1 MLRGRG
7 RYRAH
12 SIEAFKC
19 RRREQEQTL
28 RKARKEKQLVSKRLL
43 RDVWEDGDRMETAES
58 PLTREEVLQ
67 LHQRIQLGTEDR
79 LVALRC
85 LRRALQQKEVQQT
98 FLSLD
103 SSLHVLVGL
112 FTSNLASVQL
122 EAAGCLLELS
132 HSDDP
137 SISLLC
143 LPATPYLLTYLSGRS
158 VRFTE
163 LCLYILGN
171 LAAENAA
178 VRRQLM
184 AQGVI
189 HALATCLQ
197 SSEGAVVEAA
207 AYSLSQLLQ
216 GKESAHNIVPAELV
230 AKVIPLLLQLLV
242 ADSQCGVWAAVESA
256 WCLHY
261 IISSGA
267 ISEHLVSQDIVS
279 RAVTLLIAL
288 GKPGSATPPD
298 TVHLLIIPVVRCL
311 GNLIAG
317 EETNQCK
324 AQIQQS
330 DLLPTLG
337 LFITSFLHTQ
347 PFVAR
352 ECLWLFNNLTA
363 GDALFCSAVLG
374 LNLVPMFL
382 RLIPFSGGINT
393 QALLVLGNV
402 AELGPETCQRLYQA
416 DVTPALCC
424 ALRMADV
431 EVVRLALEVLNMI
444 FLHCPEAYVEFV
456 KQDGVQA
463 VEAIQY
469 NANEEIR
476 VRAHFLMDKYFTQQS
491 EGS

>member
-1 MLRGRG
+1 
-7 RYRAH
+7 
-12 SIEAFKC
+12 
-19 RRREQEQTL
+19 
-28 RKARKEKQLVSKRLL
+28 
-43 RDVWEDGDRMETAES
+43 
-58 PLTREEVLQ
+58 
-67 LHQRIQLGTEDR
+67 
-79 LVALRC
+79 
-85 LRRALQQKEVQQT
+85 
-98 FLSLD
+98 
-103 SSLHVLVGL
+103 
-112 FTSNLASVQL
+112 TSNLASVQL

-197 SSEGAVVEAA
+197 NKLTVNLAIRLRSGF
-207 AYSLSQLLQ
+207 SLLLC
-216 GKESAHNIVPAELV
+216 SAELV

-491 EGS
+491 EVSNECRVSLVGSL